1 MMKKLQILLITLSIS
16 FSTIAFAQTEEG
28 LDKQYTVSGGTF
40 MKFDSIS
47 SNQISII
54 PEIYGTYESNL
65 SEKLSGYV
73 RINIIIPISI
83 DIPLDKEYDDG
94 ITKHKANGFG
104 FTLGSRYY
112 ISKLMNGF
120 YLGPSI
126 SYYRYN
132 HIYEIDNN
140 ISDTEYSITS
150 IRVSGSLGYQYI
162 FENGFIVHL
171 YSAIMLDHKQ
181 YSIFISNYNTES
193 KGKMNLLKPDFGV
206 SIGYHF

>member
-1 MMKKLQILLITLSIS
+1 MMKKLQILFIALFFG
-16 FSTIAFAQTEEG
+16 FSTIAFAQTEES

-47 SNQISII
+47 SDQISII
-54 PEIYGTYESNL
+54 PEVYGTYESNL

-73 RINIIIPISI
+73 RINIIIPLSI
-83 DIPLDKEYDDG
+83 DIPLNKEYDDG
-94 ITKHKANGFG
+94 ITKHKAKGFG

-120 YLGPSI
+120 YIGPSI

-132 HIYEIDNN
+132 HVYEIDTD

-150 IRVSGSLGYQYI
+150 IRGSVSLGYQYI
-162 FENGFIVHL
+162 FENEFIVHI

-181 YSIFISNYNTES
+181 YSIFTSDYDTES